1 MEDLSGLGKSANI
14 ESESTPKACSMPA
27 GSSAQANSALCSR
40 TDCPSYG
47 KWYCPF
53 TGW

>member
-1 MEDLSGLGKSANI
+1 MDNGFGMNI
-14 ESESTPKACSMPA
+14 EVKSRPIDCKMNAN
-27 GSSAQANSALCSR
+27 SATNSANSALCDR

>member
-1 MEDLSGLGKSANI
+1 MEHGFGMKI
-14 ESESTPKACSMPA
+14 ENKNVPIDCKMQTGVTTTAT
-27 GSSAQANSALCSR
+27 NALCDR

>member
-1 MEDLSGLGKSANI
+1 MEDILGMGQMIKNEGASAVCTKSA
-14 ESESTPKACSMPA
+14 SA
-27 GSSAQANSALCSR
+27 GATTSALCDR
-40 TDCPSYG
+40 IDCPSYG

>member
-1 MEDLSGLGKSANI
+1 MEDLSGLGKSASIN
-14 ESESTPKACSMPA
+14 SESTPTVCSRV
-27 GSSAQANSALCSR
+27 GVTANSAICDK

>member
-1 MEDLSGLGKSANI
+1 MQDLSGIGKSANI
-14 ESESTPKACSMPA
+14 NSESTPKACSMPV
-27 GSSAQANSALCSR
+27 GSSAQAANWACDR